1 MDAPAAEIDVTAE
14 LVDRLV
20 RAQHPDLAGP
30 VRPVANGWDNAL
42 FRLGDHLSVRLPRRQ
57 LAVPLVEH
65 EQRWLPG
72 LAARVTV
79 PVPAPVRLG
88 TPGEGYPWPWTITP
102 WYDGTPA
109 VDVPPAVRTPVAAEL
124 ADFLVRLHVPA
135 PPDAPVNPVRGVPLA
150 HRDAAVRDRL
160 EGMAVTDG
168 LPSGVRVREL
178 REVWDVAVALPVWD
192 RPPVWLH
199 GDPHPAN
206 ILLTVGPSGDPAG
219 DRPVGL
225 AAVLDFG
232 DLAGGDPA
240 TDLAA
245 AWLVFDAA
253 GRAVFRA
260 AVDAACGEGGAGG
273 VDRDTWGR
281 ARGWALCMGSAMAAN
296 SDNDPRTGA
305 IGWHAV
311 EQVLLDG

>member
-57 LAVPLVEH
+57 VAVPLVEH
-65 EQRWLPG
+65 EQRWLPE
-72 LAARVTV
+72 LATRVTV

-109 VDVPPAVRTPVAAEL
+109 VDVPPAARTPIAADL
-124 ADFLVRLHVPA
+124 ADFLVRLHTPA
-135 PPDAPVNPVRGVPLA
+135 PPDAPVNPVRGVPLS

-160 EGMAVTDG
+160 NGMVG
-168 LPSGVRVREL
+168 PRGGVREL
-178 REVWDVAVALPVWD
+178 RELWDVAVALPGWAG
-192 RPPVWLH
+192 PAVWLH

-206 ILLTVGPSGDPAG
+206 LLVTSEQ
-219 DRPVGL
+219 PVRL

-245 AWLVFDAA
+245 AWLVFDPA
-253 GRAVFRA
+253 GRAVFQR
-260 AVDAACGEGGAGG
+260 AVDG

-281 ARGWALCMGSAMAAN
+281 ARGWALCMGSAMAAR
-296 SDNDPRTGA
+296 SDNDPRIGA
-305 IGWHAV
+305 IGWHAL